1 MRITIAQVNTLVGDV
16 AGNTQR
22 IIRAALE
29 ARDRQGSELVIF
41 PELAVT
47 GYPPEDLLYR
57 PDLYRQTARAL
68 AEISS
73 ASESIAMIVG
83 HPEREQGRIYNAC
96 SYLAAGRVQARYR
109 KRVLPN
115 YSVFDEK
122 RYFTP
127 GEDTCLLDLGGV
139 PTAMTICEDL
149 WEPEPSL
156 DAARRGAKLLININA
171 SPYHHR
177 KLEQRRDLLQT
188 RAAETGL
195 AIVYVNLV
203 GGQDELVFDGASLII
218 TPDGR
223 FVFQAPEFEEGLY
236 TVSIVPGPT
245 APGIESDYAIP
256 APPAREQS
264 IYRALVTGVRDYTRK
279 NGFNGAVLGLS
290 GGVDSALTLCLAVDA
305 LGPAN
310 VEAMIMP
317 SRYTASM
324 SVEDSV
330 TLARTLNARHHT
342 IPIDPSVDVLLHS
355 LSPLFA
361 DRAPDT
367 TEENVQAR
375 CRGLLLM
382 AVSNK
387 IGSLVLATGN
397 KSEMAVGYATL
408 YGDMAG
414 GFAPLK
420 DVFKTLVYRLCRWR
434 NAQSPDIPLRI
445 LERAPSAELRPDQ
458 KDEDSLPPYDKLD
471 AILERYI
478 ELDRSTSEI
487 IGEGFDADMVSQV
500 ARMVDRNEYKRRQA
514 APGIKITERAF
525 GRDRRYPITSAYRE
539 F

>member
-1 MRITIAQVNTLVGDV
+1 MRITIAQINTLVGDI
-16 AGNTQR
+16 AGNTQK
-22 IIRAALE
+22 IIRCAME
-29 ARDRQGSELVIF
+29 ARDRQGSGLVIF

-68 AEISS
+68 ADISS
-73 ASESIAMIVG
+73 ASESIDIIVG
-83 HPEREQGRIYNAC
+83 HPEREHEKIYNAC

-127 GEDTCLLDLGGV
+127 GADTCIVDLDGV
-139 PTAMTICEDL
+139 PTALTICEDL
-149 WEPEPSL
+149 WEPAPSV
-156 DAARRGAKLLININA
+156 DAARHGARLLININA

-177 KLEQRRDLLQT
+177 KLEQRRNLLQA

-195 AIVYVNLV
+195 AIAYVNLV

-218 TPDGR
+218 APDGR
-223 FVFQAPEFEEGLY
+223 FLFQAPEFDEGLF
-236 TVSIVPGPT
+236 TVELGPGRGTPSIRSV
-245 APGIESDYAIP
+245 YALP
-256 APPAREQS
+256 ATPVREQS
-264 IYRALVTGVRDYTRK
+264 IYRALVTGIRDYVHK

-290 GGVDSALTLCLAVDA
+290 GGIDSALTLCLAVDA
-305 LGPAN
+305 LGADN
-310 VEAMIMP
+310 VEALIMP
-317 SRYTASM
+317 SRYTAAM
-324 SVEDSV
+324 SIEDSV
-330 TLARTLNARHHT
+330 TLAQTLGARHHT
-342 IPIDPSVDVLLHS
+342 VPIDRSVDTLQES

-361 DRAPDT
+361 NLPADT
-367 TEENVQAR
+367 TEENIQAR

-387 IGSLVLATGN
+387 TGRLVLATGN

-434 NAQSPDIPLRI
+434 NAERPDIPQRI
-445 LERAPSAELRPDQ
+445 IERAPSAELRPDQ
-458 KDEDSLPPYDKLD
+458 KDEDTLPPYDVLD

-478 ELDRSTSEI
+478 ELDRSTAEI
-487 IGEGFDADMVSQV
+487 TSEGFDAETVNRV
-500 ARMVDRNEYKRRQA
+500 ARMVDRNEYKRRQG